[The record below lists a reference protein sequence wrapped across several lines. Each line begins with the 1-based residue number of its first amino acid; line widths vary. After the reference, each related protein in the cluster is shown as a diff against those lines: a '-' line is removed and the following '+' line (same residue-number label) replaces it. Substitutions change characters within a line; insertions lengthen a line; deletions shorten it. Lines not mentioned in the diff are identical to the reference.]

1 MNISKLIPDNS
12 GDYKQLLSAAFTMAE
27 NAGRIHMRYFRKN
40 GLEQS
45 TKLNDSDVV
54 TVADKEAEAFI
65 LNFIHQHFPL
75 HGIISEESG
84 QEQRMALDNR
94 STGWNNKL
102 LHGTTGLLCFDRAG
116 TQQGNR
122 AWSCVRP
129 ISRRMFLCC
138 QRNRSMVQ
146 R

>member
-65 LNFIHQHFPL
+65 LNFIHQHFPFRM
-75 HGIISEESG
+75 ESYLKN
-84 QEQRMALDNR
+84 QA
-94 STGWNNKL
+94 K
-102 LHGTTGLLCFDRAG
+102 
-116 TQQGNR
+116 
-122 AWSCVRP
+122 
-129 ISRRMFLCC
+129 
-138 QRNRSMVQ
+138 
-146 R
+146 